1 MYQARQSK
9 LSKNL
14 KRLDLSI
21 SFNFFFSKDSNHNPL
36 YLKRNSSPENR
47 RSTPTLTPYYTR
59 LTTQF
64 KLKYLPSFFSDK
76 STLNVYYNS
85 LSRIFN
91 KNSLN
96 NFTKKKVPY
105 SLKLRLARLNML
117 NNISDNFISYFNALL
132 SFNYSWGLW
141 KNDKVFLKKATLGY
155 LNLYSIISLPILLG
169 LYKKFNK
176 VFHKPFVPTFNLYW
190 TFTFKNKMFI
200 TIRNDLDRYYNYI
213 SLFSGLFLKFFS
225 NRKSL
230 RKSKLFKALMVKL
243 LRKILLAS
251 SIKNVNLIINR
262 SSPMFSELYKLLLTP
277 SIIPYR
283 VPKNSEL
290 YDDSSLNSFGKLL
303 SVRKLIFL
311 RTHSFTN
318 LKTRKRGRIK
328 RKITR
333 RLLRKN
339 EVLD

>member
-1 MYQARQSK
+1 MLNKLTRVNLILKKNKIKLYQARQSK

-132 SFNYSWGLW
+132 SFNYSWGL
-141 KNDKVFLKKATLGY
+141 
-155 LNLYSIISLPILLG
+155 
-169 LYKKFNK
+169 
-176 VFHKPFVPTFNLYW
+176 
-190 TFTFKNKMFI
+190 
-200 TIRNDLDRYYNYI
+200 
-213 SLFSGLFLKFFS
+213 
-225 NRKSL
+225 
-230 RKSKLFKALMVKL
+230 
-243 LRKILLAS
+243 
-251 SIKNVNLIINR
+251 
-262 SSPMFSELYKLLLTP
+262 
-277 SIIPYR
+277 
-283 VPKNSEL
+283 
-290 YDDSSLNSFGKLL
+290 
-303 SVRKLIFL
+303 
-311 RTHSFTN
+311 
-318 LKTRKRGRIK
+318 
-328 RKITR
+328 
-333 RLLRKN
+333 
-339 EVLD
+339 